1 VTYRVVR
8 GALRVEVTPLRLA
21 SGWDQLMVLNEQSS
35 KFDDLADG
43 SQTRTGADFGPWLP
57 VGGSWARLRSGQLG
71 VEWELPAPP
80 PGAGFQ
86 AGRELQPPDLDWS
99 GLEYRFGPGFKGFT
113 YDLNVRR
120 SD

>member
-1 VTYRVVR
+1 VIR
-8 GALRVEVTPLRLA
+8 GSLRVEVMAPRLA
-21 SGWDQLMVLNEQSS
+21 PGWDQLIVLNEQSS
-35 KFDDLADG
+35 QFDDLADG
-43 SQTRTGADFGPWLP
+43 SQTRTGDSFGAWLP
-57 VGGSWARLRSGQLG
+57 VSGSWARLRSGRLG